1 MDKSMSEKEREK
13 LVRIIRQSP
22 AGSKVAAAN
31 EFGIDLTLLL
41 RQLSMT
47 PTARLQ
53 HLAAAQEF
61 VREIR
66 LAKRR

>member
-1 MDKSMSEKEREK
+1 MSEKEREK
-13 LVRIIRQSP
+13 LVRLITQSP
-22 AGSKVAAAN
+22 AGSKVAAAK
-31 EFGIDLTLLL
+31 EFGTDLTLLL
-41 RQLSMT
+41 RKLSMT

-53 HLAAAQEF
+53 ELAAAQEF